1 METDNLS
8 AFKIQDLSNKLSLL
22 WLNTNQDVDSLKEHV
37 LVLFSAGPQTGNCTH
52 GGSDPWLLCKTAV
65 NHMFMRFRDSKICGH
80 FSVKLY
86 LFCYF
91 VCVRSNVSIYV
102 PPECNKKEWE
112 SRRRPYLNQVLVH
125 PFCEGLFLYSIS
137 FICKTETTPLNTR
150 HVCIKKLWNYICKH
164 KHLKDVMWII
174 RKWLVCVY
182 IAVVIFMYFT

>member
-22 WLNTNQDVDSLKEHV
+22 WLNTNQHVDSLREHV
-37 LVLFSAGPQTGNCTH
+37 LVLFSTGPQTGNCT
-52 GGSDPWLLCKTAV
+52 KTAV
-65 NHMFMRFRDSKICGH
+65 NHMFMRFGDGKICGH

-102 PPECNKKEWE
+102 PPECNKKELE

-150 HVCIKKLWNYICKH
+150 HV
-164 KHLKDVMWII
+164 
-174 RKWLVCVY
+174 
-182 IAVVIFMYFT
+182 